1 MFSSAS
7 RRGPSA
13 PPPPATAKVRE
24 AARAPVHQPLR
35 RAADNLGPRVSE
47 PAKTTQKP
55 EPKSPT
61 PKLSDGG
68 RLNVGRD
75 ICLTGELK
83 SCESLVVE
91 GVVNVKLHSAKSLEV
106 LKDGSFSG
114 SATVDSAEIVGTY
127 EGDLAVSGLL
137 IIHAS
142 GRVTGNISTAE
153 LLLERGGVICGNLQ
167 MGNKV
172 KPKRA

>member
-13 PPPPATAKVRE
+13 PKPPAAVKALE
-24 AARAPVHQPLR
+24 AARPPVHQPLR
-35 RAADNLGPRVSE
+35 RAADHLGPRAPE
-47 PAKTTQKP
+47 PAVRKP
-55 EPKSPT
+55 EPPTPT
-61 PKLSDGG
+61 PKLTDGG

-91 GVVNVKLHSAKSLEV
+91 GTVNVNLHSAKSLEV
-106 LKDGSFSG
+106 LEEGSFSG
-114 SATVDSAEIVGTY
+114 TAIVDSAEIVGTY
-127 EGDLAVSGLL
+127 EGDLTVSGLL

-153 LLLERGGVICGNLQ
+153 LLLERGGVICGSLQ
-167 MGNKV
+167 MGNKA
-172 KPKRA
+172 KLERT